1 MTFVSLDSKQECFGV
16 YKDGELF
23 TEAPFPQLTRTWK
36 PSHDMDSEIDYAYL
50 YCGGKSL
57 DEMCPEHLKPGWD
70 RVNGKLKAFY
80 TSFVE
85 AKVSL
90 DDNCFFDLVPKQFL
104 LEYCEVKCKVIDYIF
119 SFYEKPANYSFLRD
133 LHFCLKGVEQREL
146 KLAGN
151 IESAEI
157 AQSISSEK
165 RKIFYKIKNKMVPR
179 ISYNMFGTRTGRLTV
194 NKGYFPALTLDK
206 TFRSILKPTNTRFLE
221 LDYNA
226 AELRTFIALSGNEQP
241 EGDIHSLNAEK
252 LGVTRDEAKQAVLA
266 WLYGS
271 TRYDVGD
278 LKDLYDKE
286 KVLMEHYAISGVVLT
301 PYGREICCD
310 KEHALNYLLQSTTS
324 DIVLKKMIEIE
335 NTLKNNKS
343 FVSFCLHDSLII
355 DLAESE
361 SDVITDI
368 VNIFS
373 RTNFGDFPIN
383 VSIGKDF
390 GNMNKVEI

>member
-23 TEAPFPQLTRTWK
+23 TEAPFPKLTRTWK
-36 PSHDMDSEIDYAYL
+36 PSHDMDNEIDYAYL

-57 DEMCPEHLKPGWD
+57 DSVCPEHLKPEWD
-70 RVNGKLKAFY
+70 RVNEKLKAFY

-104 LEYCEVKCKVIDYIF
+104 LEYCKAKCKVIDYIF
-119 SFYEKPANYSFLRD
+119 SSYEKPANYSFLKD
-133 LHFCLKGVEQREL
+133 LHFCLKDIEGRKLEL
-146 KLAGN
+146 ADN
-151 IESAEI
+151 VESAEI
-157 AQSISSEK
+157 SQSVSSEK
-165 RKIFYKIKNKMVPR
+165 RKMFYKIKNKMKPR

-194 NKGYFPALTLDK
+194 NKGFFPVLTLDK
-206 TFRSILKPTNTRFLE
+206 TFRSVLKPTNARFLE

-241 EGDIHSLNAEK
+241 KGDIHNLNAEK
-252 LGVTRDEAKQAVLA
+252 LGMTRDEAKQSVLA

-271 TRYDVGD
+271 TRHDVGE
-278 LKDLYDKE
+278 LENLYDKE
-286 KVLMEHYAISGVVLT
+286 KVLMEHYAASGNIRT
-301 PYGREICCD
+301 PHGREIPCD
-310 KEHALNYLLQSTTS
+310 REHALNYLLQSTTS

-335 NTLKNNKS
+335 NILRDSKS
-343 FVSFCLHDSLII
+343 FVSFCLHDSLVI
-355 DLAESE
+355 DLDESE
-361 SDVITDI
+361 ANMITDI

-383 VSIGKDF
+383 VGIGRDF
-390 GNMNKVEI
+390 GKMNRVAI